1 MQGIGWWLAERNIA
15 QISLN
20 ITDMDVTP
28 MHVAYEE
35 AKADAEKMNIAVTGS
50 ELVMIVEMKILVQLT
65 RTGWAGATL
74 RSAGGRRVLHQE
86 GEADGA

>member
-15 QISLN
+15 QVSIN

-35 AKADAEKMNIAVTGS
+35 VKKDAEDLSIAVTGS
-50 ELVMIVEMKILVQLT
+50 ELVSGLKE
-65 RTGWAGATL
+65 
-74 RSAGGRRVLHQE
+74 H
-86 GEADGA
+86 

>member
-50 ELVMIVEMKILVQLT
+50 ELVRMIGKKMNGKSRLAPRYSSLILPAKGSGQP
-65 RTGWAGATL
+65 
-74 RSAGGRRVLHQE
+74 
-86 GEADGA
+86 